1 MAYMHM
7 QVNELQDEVNSLRE
21 VLVEKYMQVADN
33 LEGEQSLFNPC
44 ILEFVQAFLCLDWTI
59 LLTIPCLIILCAFV
73 GMLCVHESP
82 VHACPGH
89 GLVSLLI

>member
-44 ILEFVQAFLCLDWTI
+44 ILEFVQAFLCLD
-59 LLTIPCLIILCAFV
+59 
-73 GMLCVHESP
+73 
-82 VHACPGH
+82 
-89 GLVSLLI
+89 